1 MVVGREKSPDLQTD
15 SDSNMPAET
24 MVKFKGMSREDMIE
38 VVIRME
44 AAMEEKGKRIADME
58 DYLDSLLLRYSYLSV
73 EKEIVKMFRWVDNMH
88 SNCFRVMETA
98 PAILAKDAPGCKNE

>member
-1 MVVGREKSPDLQTD
+1 MRKLSLDSTASLSSSSSSSCGPPNGNRVVVGREKSPDLETD

-44 AAMEEKGKRIADME
+44 AVMEEKGKRIADME
-58 DYLDSLLLRYSYLSV
+58 DYLDSLLLRYS
-73 EKEIVKMFRWVDNMH
+73 
-88 SNCFRVMETA
+88 
-98 PAILAKDAPGCKNE
+98 

>member
-1 MVVGREKSPDLQTD
+1 VVVGREKSPDLQTD

-44 AAMEEKGKRIADME
+44 AMMEEKGKRIADME
-58 DYLDSLLLRYSYLSV
+58 DYLDSLLLR
-73 EKEIVKMFRWVDNMH
+73 
-88 SNCFRVMETA
+88 VMETA
-98 PAILAKDAPGCKNE
+98 PAILAKDAPGCKTR